1 MRHSA
6 LVLSFML
13 GLALAKPQLASSELS
28 GLPACAQDAA
38 AAAAG
43 ASGCSSSDIS
53 CLCSSSAFKTA
64 ISTTIL
70 QACGTADVEQALVWA
85 ETECGSSLTAS
96 TSAGTS
102 STSSTSST
110 ASGLPSSSAAV
121 ADASTTTVPTTLT
134 SMTSIAGAT
143 SSGAMVSAAMTSSVS
158 SMPSNMTTTM
168 MNGTACGAYTPTS
181 TMAATAPAM
190 YTGGAAN
197 IKAGQGIMA
206 AVMGVAG
213 AVALL

>member
-102 STSSTSST
+102 STSST

-168 MNGTACGAYTPTS
+168 MNGTACSAYTPTS
-181 TMAATAPAM
+181 TMAVTAPAM
-190 YTGGAAN
+190 YTGGAVN